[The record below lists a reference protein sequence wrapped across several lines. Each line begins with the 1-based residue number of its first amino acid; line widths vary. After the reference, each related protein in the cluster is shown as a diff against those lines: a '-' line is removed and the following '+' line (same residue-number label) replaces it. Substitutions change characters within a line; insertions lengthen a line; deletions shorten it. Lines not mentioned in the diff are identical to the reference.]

1 MRAKERR
8 MKRTRRLFVVWLCYL
23 RCLISLFTR
32 RREQREIAK
41 GEKEETFDGGEEREG
56 GAISEKGKYQ
66 SRQLKRQI
74 RVAIRE
80 GNQRGA
86 IREGQSKTASLRLF
100 VCFVPSK

>member
-41 GEKEETFDGGEEREG
+41 GEKEETFDEEKRE
-56 GAISEKGKYQ
+56 K
-66 SRQLKRQI
+66 
-74 RVAIRE
+74 
-80 GNQRGA
+80 
-86 IREGQSKTASLRLF
+86 EGQSQRKANIRAGN
-100 VCFVPSK
+100 